1 MTNGKNLKINPLPI
15 VLLTDVSL
23 NLIKKG
29 LWFTLCYFIKFNSK
43 PIYEYQKIELLHGS
57 ISKKLDTKGHCNGHK
72 KIIGRLWSTNYGTR
86 TEWEAS
92 KKVQNVFIMVAQI
105 FDQKK
110 NPGNTESSNMA
121 SYVLSSLALK
131 LYCQTHILQI
141 QKEVKI
147 ALNGDFSIWIFKT

>member
-92 KKVQNVFIMVAQI
+92 KKRYKMFLLWLLKFLIKKTIQGTQNPVKWRAMF
-105 FDQKK
+105 
-110 NPGNTESSNMA
+110 
-121 SYVLSSLALK
+121 LAHWL
-131 LYCQTHILQI
+131 
-141 QKEVKI
+141 
-147 ALNGDFSIWIFKT
+147 

>member
-29 LWFTLCYFIKFNSK
+29 LWFTVCYFIKFNSK

-86 TEWEAS
+86 TEWEA
-92 KKVQNVFIMVAQI
+92 A
-105 FDQKK
+105 QKK

>member
-92 KKVQNVFIMVAQI
+92 KKRYKMFLLWLLKFLIKKTIQGTQNPVKWRAMF
-105 FDQKK
+105 
-110 NPGNTESSNMA
+110 
-121 SYVLSSLALK
+121 LAHL
-131 LYCQTHILQI
+131 C
-141 QKEVKI
+141 
-147 ALNGDFSIWIFKT
+147 

>member
-1 MTNGKNLKINPLPI
+1 M
-15 VLLTDVSL
+15 
-23 NLIKKG
+23 
-29 LWFTLCYFIKFNSK
+29 Y
-43 PIYEYQKIELLHGS
+43 GS
-57 ISKKLDTKGHCNGHK
+57 ISKKLDMKGHCNGHK

-92 KKVQNVFIMVAQI
+92 EKVQNVFIMVAHI

>member
-92 KKVQNVFIMVAQI
+92 KKRYKMFLLWLLKFLIKKTIQGTQNPVEWRAMF
-105 FDQKK
+105 
-110 NPGNTESSNMA
+110 
-121 SYVLSSLALK
+121 LAHL
-131 LYCQTHILQI
+131 C
-141 QKEVKI
+141 
-147 ALNGDFSIWIFKT
+147 